1 MKGFKAGT
9 RVSRGTYVSF
19 EPSKIHRKWHLDD
32 LSVIELLSKADRQ
45 LGRLDMYSEYI
56 PNIDLFISMHI
67 AKEAT
72 QSSKIEGTQTR
83 FEEVLMD
90 KENVPPERRDDWV
103 EVQNYIE
110 AMDSAIKELET
121 IPFSSRLIRKAHHIL
136 LQGVRGRYKQP
147 GNFRKSQNWIGGTSP
162 GDAIFVPPVYE
173 NVQDL
178 MGDLEKF
185 MHDEEIRLPE
195 LIKLAIMHYQFET
208 IHPFQDGNGRVG
220 RLMITLYLVS
230 CGILKKPILYLSDF
244 FEKNRSTYY
253 DKLMQVRER
262 NDLDGWIRFFLTGVI
277 STAKSSIQ
285 TFDGIL
291 KLQRET
297 DQKLQSLGARAANAQ
312 KVVNDLY
319 RRPLI
324 SADRTSKVA
333 DVSLPTAYKLIQSL
347 EELGILQEITGFER
361 NRLYVYGEY
370 IDLFRS

>member
-56 PNIDLFISMHI
+56 TNIDLFISMHI

-136 LQGVRGRYKQP
+136 LQGVRGRHKQP